1 MWALKSAPQLAAFW
15 CIRVQFAAKI
25 ALSTTNAGVRREVIG
40 LPTNASFKA
49 FLSGV
54 PERYRGDNVCMVE
67 ADDLGHRCV
76 HDQINDDAELP
87 NKDGITTCPLMQ
99 PVKVT
104 GPGARVCFPAA

>member
-1 MWALKSAPQLAAFW
+1 
-15 CIRVQFAAKI
+15 
-25 ALSTTNAGVRREVIG
+25 
-40 LPTNASFKA
+40 
-49 FLSGV
+49 
-54 PERYRGDNVCMVE
+54 MVE